1 MSYFSNNLIEY
12 TGALFCRWQF
22 YQNTQE
28 PAFFNSL
35 DIVPTKKTDQE
46 SREKREG
53 KVK

>member
-12 TGALFCRWQF
+12 TGALSRRRQF
-22 YQNTQE
+22 YQNTEE
-28 PAFFNSL
+28 PAFFNYL
-35 DIVPTKKTDQE
+35 DIVLAKENNQE